1 MHNVFRVFLYKNNVY
16 YLWQYIFDD
25 KRPGVM
31 GIIMM
36 ILAVITLNPP
46 KPRILRLVAMLGIA
60 KQFYENSITLNL
72 PDK

>member
-1 MHNVFRVFLYKNNVY
+1 
-16 YLWQYIFDD
+16 
-25 KRPGVM
+25 M